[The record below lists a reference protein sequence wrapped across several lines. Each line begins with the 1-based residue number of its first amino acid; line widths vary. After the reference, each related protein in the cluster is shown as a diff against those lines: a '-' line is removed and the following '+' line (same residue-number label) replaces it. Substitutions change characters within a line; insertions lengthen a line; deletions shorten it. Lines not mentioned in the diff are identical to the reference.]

1 MTESTPLKPAP
12 SAEDRR
18 AAAEA
23 LAAQAELATRV
34 GRHGRANEILEAA
47 MWLDPSPER
56 IAQWALSSTRVGSV
70 AQRDAMKEVAS
81 WFAQ

>member
-1 MTESTPLKPAP
+1 
-12 SAEDRR
+12 
-18 AAAEA
+18 
-23 LAAQAELATRV
+23 
-34 GRHGRANEILEAA
+34 